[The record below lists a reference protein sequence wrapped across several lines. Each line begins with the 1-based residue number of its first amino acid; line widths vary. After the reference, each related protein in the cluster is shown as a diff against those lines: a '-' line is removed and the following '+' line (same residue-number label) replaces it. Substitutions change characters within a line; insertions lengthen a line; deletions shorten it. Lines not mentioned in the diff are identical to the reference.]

1 MKRRNKKSRWERI
14 LNWMNTP
21 SLALLT
27 LAAFLWLADTAV
39 KEQNRKVLEEHGF
52 IEESASRYSSEP
64 DAKPVFLTRAESE
77 PNDNTAICQRI
88 VDKHL
93 VAAVIYKE
101 SSGHAHAIGDGGKA
115 IGFMQLHAP
124 AASECG
130 VIDRRDPKQNVQC
143 GAEYL
148 MKLCKQFGTEE
159 RTLWAYNFGQ
169 GNVRRGATIPES
181 TKRYAK
187 TISRMAAVNRK
198 LYAAAEFEVAGR

>member
-1 MKRRNKKSRWERI
+1 MKRKKSRWECT

-21 SLALLT
+21 SLALLS
-27 LAAFLWLADTAV
+27 LAAFVWLADTAV
-39 KEQNRKVLEEHGF
+39 KERERKELEKHG
-52 IEESASRYSSEP
+52 ITEESVSRYSSEP
-64 DAKPVFLTRAESE
+64 DAKPVVLTRANACE
-77 PNDNTAICQRI
+77 RI

-115 IGFMQLHAP
+115 KGLMQLHAA

-130 VIDRRDPKQNVQC
+130 IADRLDPEANVRC
-143 GAEYL
+143 GTEYL
-148 MKLCKQFGTEE
+148 MKLCDQFGTEE

-169 GNVRRGATIPES
+169 GNVRRGAAIPES

-187 TISRMAAVNRK
+187 AISRMAAVNRK